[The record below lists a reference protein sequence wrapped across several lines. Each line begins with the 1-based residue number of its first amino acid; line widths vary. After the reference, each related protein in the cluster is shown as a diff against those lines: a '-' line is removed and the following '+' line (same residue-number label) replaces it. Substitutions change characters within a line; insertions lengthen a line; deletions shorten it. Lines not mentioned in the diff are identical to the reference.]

1 MSGQNS
7 KTEGAMGTGKGVGK
21 WWEKEVIYQIYPKS
35 FKDSNGD
42 GIGDIRGI
50 TGKLDYLEDLG
61 VTMLWICPVYR
72 SPMDDNGYDVSDYR
86 ALAPEFGE
94 MEDLDELIREAG
106 KRGIKIMMDL
116 VINHSSDEHEWFRQ
130 ALKDPGSK
138 YHDYYIF
145 RQGKDRPNNWRSIFG
160 GSVWEKVPGR
170 DEYYYH
176 TF

>member
-7 KTEGAMGTGKGVGK
+7 KTEGALGTGPGVGK

-145 RQGKDRPNNWRSIFG
+145 RHF
-160 GSVWEKVPGR
+160 
-170 DEYYYH
+170 
-176 TF
+176 